1 MVAKRQILK
10 RYIDLYKNQPGGIAG
25 LDNNNTISLTS
36 VFPEIVDPEN
46 RNSIVY
52 ENNRWTGKT
61 LESADTNSVA
71 LAEINI
77 ANGVAGLDGTGKLT
91 VNLLPPIQVSQL
103 ADMQLS
109 APENNQVLVYDV
121 NLNKWKNTLLTP
133 DSATGLVPQTRTVNG
148 RPLSTNIVLDS
159 TDTNSVPL
167 TRTVNGKELSSDI
180 ILTAADTNSVPIVR
194 SINGYPLSSN
204 VILTSTDTNS
214 VPITRTVNGKPLS
227 SNVILTSADT
237 DSVPITRTV
246 NGRALSMDIS
256 LSAQDVSAVPVTRS
270 VNGRPLTSD
279 IVITAADVSAI
290 DSSLLNV
297 PNGVAGLNS
306 SGKINMSALPPLSLE
321 SSLMDVE
328 MTSPLENDQALV
340 YDTLTNSWKNNTLN
354 FVSPFRTINNQPL
367 TNNVTLTAADVSAL
381 GVDLLNVANGVAG
394 LDPSGKISTSSLPAI
409 PLASLDD
416 VQFSGLTT
424 NHTLV
429 FDGTQWT
436 NSAAPG
442 VSSTING
449 YSLSSNIV
457 LNAVDVQAIPLAEK
471 NAANGVAGLNASS
484 RLLEVQLP
492 TSALLSTQ
500 VNVANGVAG
509 LDAGSRLLAAQI
521 PTNVLLSGQVNV
533 ANGVAGLNASSKLP
547 ISSLPDLPF
556 SSSLFTDLLISSPI
570 AGQVMTYN
578 GSRWVNTS
586 SSSGGS
592 SVGGAELFSQIVH
605 SCPHATDPV
614 LVGVT
619 KDNKRVYYV
628 SSTVYSWTRLEFY
641 TATGVTEPSTSVISK
656 ITCDNNGGI
665 YVLFN
670 SGNLWIVSST
680 DAASDGE
687 MIANVFNFWICERMG
702 INQSRRHQPV
712 PIFINSNNTA
722 LQCRGANNGGW
733 FGLGNTT
740 TQASFTTISTTTFA
754 PNNIRNLWHFN
765 TSSTI
770 AGFTIIQ
777 TTDFRIWFAGN
788 NTNGVFGRGDT
799 TNSTSFVDVTSNWG
813 NLFLPIENVVVC
825 GEVLSSNVS
834 FGCLIHR
841 KNGSVDVLHQSG
853 NINGAVLTTAT
864 NVPLTFLQA
873 NETITQLTFTGTVSI
888 TPRVFLVTNLGNLY
902 MRYNNTIGTALA
914 NFTLVDTGIS
924 RILADKITSTNSGIN
939 GTYPWYSTTG
949 VNANRW
955 LPSLA
960 IKNGFLS
967 LAGTVGLAGYLGT
980 TKPAII
986 GTLPTTTFVRCKLQT
1001 IVPDTPIVS
1010 GVLWHHP
1017 SEYDLIPTYF
1027 ASTTAISNAA
1037 GWGNTSF
1044 GQGVLNMIVLDTEG
1058 YLYSFFNMNSTSHQG
1073 HTTSTHW
1080 PHYKTKGVPPTP
1092 QSGFVST
1099 NTRVFVLINPF
1110 L

>member
-52 ENNRWTGKT
+52 ENNKWTGKT
-61 LESADTNSVA
+61 LESVDTNSVA
-71 LAEINI
+71 LAEINV
-77 ANGVAGLDGTGKLT
+77 ANGVAGLDGTGKLA
-91 VNLLPPIQVSQL
+91 VSLLPPIQVSQL
-103 ADMQLS
+103 ADTQLS
-109 APENNQVLVYDV
+109 TLGDNQVLMYDI

-133 DSATGLVPQTRTVNG
+133 DSTTGLVPQTRLVNG
-148 RPLSTNIVLDS
+148 RPLSTDIVLNS
-159 TDTNSVPL
+159 TDTDSVPL
-167 TRTVNGKELSSDI
+167 TRSVNGKALSSDI

-194 SINGYPLSSN
+194 SINGYPLSSD
-204 VILTSTDTNS
+204 VILTSADTNS
-214 VPITRTVNGKPLS
+214 VPLTRTVNGKPLS

-237 DSVPITRTV
+237 SSVPLTRTV
-246 NGRALSMDIS
+246 NGRALSTDIS

-279 IVITAADVSAI
+279 IVLTAADVSAI

-306 SGKINMSALPPLSLE
+306 SGKIGMSALPSLSLE

-367 TNNVTLTAADVSAL
+367 TSDVTLTAADVSAL

-394 LDPSGKISTSSLPAI
+394 LDPSGKISTSNLPAI

-436 NSAAPG
+436 NSAASG

-457 LNAVDVQAIPLAEK
+457 LNAADVQAIPLAEK
-471 NAANGVAGLNASS
+471 NAANGVAGLDASS
-484 RLLEVQLP
+484 RLTVAQLP
-492 TSALLSTQ
+492 TSTLLSTQ

-521 PTNVLLSGQVNV
+521 PTNVLLSSQINV

-592 SVGGAELFSQIVH
+592 SVGGAELFSQIIH
-605 SCPHATDPV
+605 SCPHAPEPM

-628 SSTVYSWTRLEFY
+628 SRNVYSWTRLEFVS
-641 TATGVTEPSTSVISK
+641 ATGVTEPSTSVISK
-656 ITCDNNGGI
+656 ITCDNDSGI

-670 SGNLWIVSST
+670 SGNLWIVT
-680 DAASDGE
+680 VGGVSDGE
-687 MIANVFNFWICERMG
+687 MIANVFNFWICERLG
-702 INQSRRHQPV
+702 IQQSRRHQPI

-722 LQCRGANNGGW
+722 LQCRGANEGGW

-765 TSSTI
+765 TNSPIT
-770 AGFTIIQ
+770 GFTIIQ

-788 NTNGVFGRGDT
+788 NTNGVFGRGNT
-799 TNSTSFVDVTSNWG
+799 TDSTSFVDVTSNWG

-888 TPRVFLVTNLGNLY
+888 TPRVFLVTSLGNLY
-902 MRYNNTIGTALA
+902 MRYNNTIGTALV

-924 RILADKITSTNSGIN
+924 RILADKITSTQFNSN
-939 GTYPWYSTTG
+939 SPYPWYNVTG
-949 VNANRW
+949 VSANRW

-967 LAGTVGLAGYLGT
+967 LAGTAGPPGYYGT
-980 TKPAII
+980 VKPGII
-986 GTLPTTTFVRCKLQT
+986 GTLPSTTFARCKLQT

-1017 SEYDLIPTYF
+1017 SEYDLIPTFF
-1027 ASTTAISNAA
+1027 ANINAIATA
-1037 GWGNTSF
+1037 WGNAIY
-1044 GQGVLNMIVLDTEG
+1044 GQGVLNMIVLDAEG
-1058 YLYSFFNMNSTSHQG
+1058 YLYSFFNMNSSSHQG
-1073 HTTSTHW
+1073 NTINTHW

-1092 QSGFVST
+1092 QTGGTVA
-1099 NTRVFVLINPF
+1099 NTRVFVPINPF